1 MTVQAETIP
10 TMSSSSSMP
19 LRQYFHP
26 PAIAAGFTAVL
37 IGYSGS
43 AVIIFQAAMAAG
55 ASVEQFAS
63 WMMVLGFG
71 MGLTSI
77 GLSWRYKMPIITA
90 WSTPGAALLVT
101 SLGDISLAEAI
112 GAFMFSAALI
122 TLSGV
127 TGWFERIMTRIP
139 LPLAAAMLAGILFQ
153 FGIDA
158 FTSMQTR
165 PGLVLAM
172 FVVYLAAKILIP
184 RYTIILVLAAGLALC
199 QWQGLLEFSQVS
211 LSFAA
216 PQLITPEF
224 SLSALIGVGIP
235 LFVVTMVS
243 QNIPGIAVLRTAG
256 YAAPISPIISWTGF
270 TTLLIAPFGG
280 FAINLAA
287 ITAAICT
294 GPEAHADADKRYIA
308 GLSTGVCYLLLGVFS
323 SLIASLFSAFPGEFV
338 LALAGLAL
346 LSTIANSL
354 YTAVSD
360 DAAREAAVITFVVTA
375 SGLTLFGIGAAF
387 WGLVAGVISYFVFTR
402 VKT

>member
-1 MTVQAETIP
+1 
-10 TMSSSSSMP
+10 MSKSTSMP

-26 PAIAAGFTAVL
+26 PAIAAGLTAVL
-37 IGYSGS
+37 IGYAGS
-43 AVIIFQAAMAAG
+43 AVIVFQAAMSAG
-55 ASVEQFAS
+55 ASAEQFAG
-63 WMMVLGFG
+63 WMMVLGLG
-71 MGLTSI
+71 MGVTCI

-101 SLGDISLAEAI
+101 SLGDFSLAEAI
-112 GAFMFSAALI
+112 GTFLFSASLI

-127 TGWFERIMTRIP
+127 TGWFERIMDRIP

-153 FGIDA
+153 FGVDA
-158 FTSMQTR
+158 FTSMETR
-165 PGLVLAM
+165 FGLVFAM
-172 FVVYLAAKILIP
+172 FVVYLLAKIIVP
-184 RYTIILVLAAGLALC
+184 RYTIILVLGAGLGLC

-211 LSFAA
+211 LSFAT
-216 PQLITPEF
+216 PQLIMPEF
-224 SLSALIGVGIP
+224 SPSALIGVGIP

-243 QNIPGIAVLRTAG
+243 QNIPGIAVLRTSG
-256 YAAPISPIISWTGF
+256 YRAPISSIISWTGI

-294 GPEAHADADKRYIA
+294 GPEAHADVDKRYIA
-308 GLSTGVCYLLLGVFS
+308 GLSTGVCYLLLGIFS
-323 SLIASLFSAFPGEFV
+323 SVIASLFTSFPSEFV

-375 SGLTLFGIGAAF
+375 SGLSLFGIGAAF
-387 WGLVAGVISYFVFTR
+387 WGLVAGVCAHLVFTKMR
-402 VKT
+402 P

>member
-1 MTVQAETIP
+1 MPKST
-10 TMSSSSSMP
+10 SMP

-37 IGYSGS
+37 IGYAGS
-43 AVIIFQAAMAAG
+43 AVIIFQAAMSAG
-55 ASVEQFAS
+55 ASAEQFAG
-63 WMMVLGFG
+63 WMMVLGLG
-71 MGLTSI
+71 MGVTCI

-101 SLGDISLAEAI
+101 SLGDFTLAEAI
-112 GAFMFSAALI
+112 GTFLFSASLI
-122 TLSGV
+122 TLCGV
-127 TGWFERIMTRIP
+127 TGWFERIMDRIP

-153 FGIDA
+153 FGVDA
-158 FTSMQTR
+158 FTSMETR
-165 PGLVLAM
+165 FGLVGAM
-172 FVVYLAAKILIP
+172 FVVYLLAKIFVP
-184 RYTIILVLAAGLALC
+184 RYTIILVLGTGLGLC
-199 QWQGLLEFSQVS
+199 QWQGLLEFSQVT
-211 LSFAA
+211 LSFTA
-216 PQLITPEF
+216 PQLVMPEF
-224 SLSALIGVGIP
+224 SPRALIGVGIP

-243 QNIPGIAVLRTAG
+243 QNIPGIAVLRTSG
-256 YAAPISPIISWTGF
+256 YSAPISSIISWTGI

-308 GLSTGVCYLLLGVFS
+308 GLSTGVCYLLLGIFS
-323 SLIASLFSAFPGEFV
+323 SLIASLFTAFPSEFV

-375 SGLTLFGIGAAF
+375 SGLNLFGIGAAF
-387 WGLVAGVISYFVFTR
+387 WGLVAGVGAYFVFTKIR
-402 VKT
+402 P